1 MRVLLRVA
9 YDGSA
14 YCGYQIQDN
23 GDTIQEELEK
33 ALLDLFCV
41 PIETTGGSR
50 TDAGVHSLGNPVVFD
65 VETKMKPMSI
75 APALNVR
82 LPEDIRVL
90 SSVEVASD
98 FHPHTAPSRKTYE
111 YCIRVQRMEV
121 PTERNRVLTVHVP
134 LDLAAMQKAAGYL
147 EGEHDFTSFSS
158 IHAQVTSKVRTIY
171 SCQVTCDE
179 RDTIPTYNPLDPEEE
194 GFGRLIRI
202 RVTGNGFLYNMVRII
217 AGTLVEVG
225 RGAMKAEEVEK
236 VLAAMDRS
244 KAGPTAPA
252 KGLTMIRTEFVK
264 L

>member
-1 MRVLLRVA
+1 M
-9 YDGSA
+9 
-14 YCGYQIQDN
+14 
-23 GDTIQEELEK
+23 
-33 ALLDLFCV
+33 
-41 PIETTGGSR
+41 
-50 TDAGVHSLGNPVVFD
+50 HSLGNPVVFD
-65 VETKMKPMSI
+65 VETKMKAMSI

-252 KGLTMIRTEFVK
+252 KGLTMIRTEFVE